1 MQVQHLICETNG
13 CGQQNQKVQK
23 ATYSNNREQFHYH
36 ISNTSSRPDTR
47 KGFKELLP
55 RMNWAVECSDANLI

>member
-13 CGQQNQKVQK
+13 CGQQSQKVQK
-23 ATYSNNREQFHYH
+23 ATIVTTGSNFTIVYPHKQQTRH
-36 ISNTSSRPDTR
+36 R

-55 RMNWAVECSDANLI
+55 RMNLGG

>member
-23 ATYSNNREQFHYH
+23 AMIVTTGSNFTIIYPHKQQ
-36 ISNTSSRPDTR
+36 TR
-47 KGFKELLP
+47 QKKGF
-55 RMNWAVECSDANLI
+55 